1 MQRFLPG
8 RHQIESFGNNGFRL
22 GGVSHVGSILIT
34 ASGIRALEVAT
45 IADLTTAHLD
55 VLLAEKGQNDMLL
68 IGTGRDMQLLPSA
81 VVAALKQ
88 HAIGYDVMTT
98 NAAVR
103 TYNVVL
109 AEDRRVSAIIIAV
122 DKAYG

>member
-8 RHQIESFGNNGFRL
+8 RHQIESFGNGGFRL
-22 GGVSHVGSILIT
+22 GGVSHAGSIMIT
-34 ASGIRALEVAT
+34 ASGTRALEAT
-45 IADLTTAHLD
+45 NIADVNAAH
-55 VLLAEKGQNDMLL
+55 VEILLAEKSESDMLL
-68 IGTGRDMQLLPSA
+68 IGTGRDVQPLPKA
-81 VVAALKQ
+81 IVDQLKQ
-88 HAIGYDVMTT
+88 HAVGYDLMTT

-122 DKAYG
+122 DKAHG

>member
-8 RHQIESFGNNGFRL
+8 RHQIESFGNAGFRL
-22 GGVSHVGSILIT
+22 GGVSHAGSILIS
-34 ASGIRALEVAT
+34 ASGTRALDIAS
-45 IADLTTAHLD
+45 IADLTPAHLE
-55 VLLAEKGQNDMLL
+55 VLLTEKSENDMLI
-68 IGTGRDMQLLPSA
+68 IGTGRDMQPMPKSI
-81 VVAALKQ
+81 VEALRQ
-88 HAIGYDVMTT
+88 HAIGYDVMST